1 MQSTRDVLGAGKGK
15 EREKKK
21 KKNTQTREYSLIPTC
36 KDIKKLKRI
45 HFSWLISSNLSCFI

>member
-36 KDIKKLKRI
+36 KDIK
-45 HFSWLISSNLSCFI
+45 